1 MRGNDM
7 NTLTNTAYVKNREED
22 DLTTSLPSSITNKKL
37 KKRLANTL
45 SYMQDSNLRPVCTLD
60 CSDQLS

>member
-22 DLTTSLPSSITNKKL
+22 DLTTSLPSSN
-37 KKRLANTL
+37 
-45 SYMQDSNLRPVCTLD
+45 
-60 CSDQLS
+60 